1 MKTATFNDITF
12 SYEIMQTKT
21 FEFKIVKIYSNVMI
35 IDPGNSQ
42 LKSGETMNEIY
53 IETVMSF
60 QKNGNC
66 ITS

>member
-1 MKTATFNDITF
+1 MKTATFNDIIF
-12 SYEIMQTKT
+12 SYDLMQIKT

-35 IDPGNSQ
+35 IDPGSSQ
-42 LKSGETMNEIY
+42 LKTGETMNDLY
-53 IETVMSF
+53 IESVMIF